1 MVTLVEFLEGS
12 GYDVGGELEGGIVTI
27 IAILLNRLLRKNLYL
42 VGSAAIGSLL
52 GIVGYLLLVGTPP
65 SEMELSVYPLNAIV
79 LALFLNSLLIQK
91 LDQRKTKEKK
101 KIKQLVKKSEREPI
115 SFMEEDILTSAY
127 QEEREYRSMEA
138 YNNPGY
144 Y

>member
-1 MVTLVEFLEGS
+1 
-12 GYDVGGELEGGIVTI
+12 
-27 IAILLNRLLRKNLYL
+27 
-42 VGSAAIGSLL
+42 
-52 GIVGYLLLVGTPP
+52 
-65 SEMELSVYPLNAIV
+65 
-79 LALFLNSLLIQK
+79 LIQK

-138 YNNPGY
+138 YTNPGY